1 VRPELIELFG
11 SALVTFL
18 VIIDP
23 PGCAPIFASLTRGA
37 TAAHRQAMAVRS
49 SLIAWAVLMFFALL
63 GKPMLHAL
71 GISLAS
77 FRIAGGVMLFM
88 IALDMVFE
96 RRTKRREERAQSI
109 DGTPEAEDIS
119 VFPMAIPMISGPGSI
134 ASAML
139 WVSRADDAAQIATVL
154 AAITVVILITLV
166 CLLAAGLLMRM
177 IGERIEGMITRILG
191 VILAALAA
199 QFVVDGLK
207 QSFPA
212 LG

>member
-1 VRPELIELFG
+1 MIELFG

-23 PGCAPIFASLTRGA
+23 PGCAPIFASLTRG
-37 TAAHRQAMAVRS
+37 TSAAHRRAMAVRS
-49 SLIAWAVLMFFALL
+49 SLIAWIILMFFALL

-71 GISLAS
+71 GISLGS

-119 VFPMAIPMISGPGSI
+119 VFPMAMPMISGPGSI

-139 WVSRADDAAQIATVL
+139 WVSRADDAAEVAIVL
-154 AAITVVILITLV
+154 AAITVVVLLTLI
-166 CLLAAGLLMRM
+166 CLLAAGPLMRM
-177 IGERIEGMITRILG
+177 IGERIEGVITRILG

-199 QFVVDGLK
+199 HFIVDGLK
-207 QSFPA
+207 QSFPS
-212 LG
+212 L

>member
-1 VRPELIELFG
+1 MIELFG

-23 PGCAPIFASLTRGA
+23 PGCAPIFASLTRG
-37 TAAHRQAMAVRS
+37 TSLSHRRAMAIRS
-49 SLIAWAVLMFFALL
+49 SVIAWGVLMFFALL

-88 IALDMVFE
+88 IALDMVCE
-96 RRTKRREERAQSI
+96 RRTQRREVRAQSI
-109 DGTPEAEDIS
+109 EGTPDADDIS

-139 WVSRADDAAQIATVL
+139 WVSRADDAAQVLTVL
-154 AAITVVILITLV
+154 AAITVVILMTMAF
-166 CLLAAGLLMRM
+166 LLAAGPLMRL
-177 IGERIEGMITRILG
+177 IGERIEAMITRILG

>member
-1 VRPELIELFG
+1 MIELFG

-37 TAAHRQAMAVRS
+37 SATQRRAMALRS
-49 SLIAWAVLMFFALL
+49 SLIAWLILMFFALL
-63 GKPMLHAL
+63 GRPMLHAL

-77 FRIAGGVMLFM
+77 FRIAGGIMLFI
-88 IALDMVFE
+88 IAVDMVFE
-96 RRTKRREERAQSI
+96 RRTERREKRAEAFEK
-109 DGTPEAEDIS
+109 TPEVEDIS
-119 VFPMAIPMISGPGSI
+119 VFPMAMPMIAGPGSI

-139 WVSRADDAAQIATVL
+139 WVSRAETPLLVATVL
-154 AAITVVILITLV
+154 AAITVVMLMTLIT
-166 CLLAAGLLMRM
+166 LLAAGPLMRL
-177 IGERIEGMITRILG
+177 IGDKVEAVITRILG

-207 QSFPA
+207 QSFPHV

>member
-1 VRPELIELFG
+1 MMELFG

-37 TAAHRQAMAVRS
+37 TDAQRRSMAIRS
-49 SLIAWAVLMFFALL
+49 SIIAWAILMFFALL

-77 FRIAGGVMLFM
+77 FRIAGGIMLFF
-88 IALDMVFE
+88 IAIDMVFE
-96 RRTKRREERAQSI
+96 RRTERREKRAEEIQK
-109 DGTPEAEDIS
+109 TPEVEDIS
-119 VFPMAIPMISGPGSI
+119 VFPMAIPMIAGPGSI

-139 WVSRADDAAQIATVL
+139 WVSRADTPYQIVIVL
-154 AAITVVILITLV
+154 AAVTTVMLLTLIT
-166 CLLAAGLLMRM
+166 LLAAGPLMRL
-177 IGERIEGMITRILG
+177 IGEKVEAMITRILG
-191 VILAALAA
+191 VILAALAT

-212 LG
+212 LLG

>member
-1 VRPELIELFG
+1 MIELFG

-37 TAAHRQAMAVRS
+37 SAADRRAMAIRS
-49 SLIAWAVLMFFALL
+49 SIIAWVILMFFALL
-63 GKPMLHAL
+63 GRPMLNAL

-77 FRIAGGVMLFM
+77 FRIAGGILLFYIAVEM
-88 IALDMVFE
+88 IFE
-96 RRTKRREERAQSI
+96 RRTQRREDRAQSI
-109 DGTPEAEDIS
+109 EGTPQADDIS
-119 VFPMAIPMISGPGSI
+119 VFPMAIPMIAGPGSI

-139 WVSRADDAAQIATVL
+139 WVSRAETPLQIAIVL
-154 AAITVVILITLV
+154 TAITVVILLTMV
-166 CLLAAGLLMRM
+166 TLLAAGPLMRL
-177 IGERIEGMITRILG
+177 IGPKIETVITRILG
-191 VILAALAA
+191 VILAALAS
-199 QFVVDGLK
+199 QFVIDGLR

>member
-1 VRPELIELFG
+1 MIELFG

-23 PGCAPIFASLTRGA
+23 PGCAPIFAGLTRGTPA
-37 TAAHRQAMAVRS
+37 VHRRAMAVRS
-49 SLIAWAVLMFFALL
+49 SFIAWAILMFFALL

-77 FRIAGGVMLFM
+77 FRIAGGIMLFM

-96 RRTKRREERAQSI
+96 RRTQRREVRAQSI
-109 DGTPEAEDIS
+109 EGTPEADDIS

-139 WVSRADDAAQIATVL
+139 WVSRADDAAQVLTVL

-166 CLLAAGLLMRM
+166 CLLAAGPMMRL
-177 IGERIEGMITRILG
+177 IGERIEAMITRILG

>member
-1 VRPELIELFG
+1 MIELFG

-18 VIIDP
+18 VVVDP

-37 TAAHRQAMAVRS
+37 SAAHRRAMAVRS

-139 WVSRADDAAQIATVL
+139 WVSRADDAAQVATVL
-154 AAITVVILITLV
+154 AAITVVILITLL
-166 CLLAAGLLMRM
+166 CLLAAGPLMRL

-199 QFVVDGLK
+199 QFIVDGLK
-207 QSFPA
+207 QSFPS
-212 LG
+212 L

>member
-1 VRPELIELFG
+1 MIELFG

-37 TAAHRQAMAVRS
+37 SAAERRSMAIRS
-49 SLIAWAVLMFFALL
+49 SLIAWAILMFFALL
-63 GKPMLHAL
+63 GKPMLQAL

-77 FRIAGGVMLFM
+77 FRIAGGIMLFM

-96 RRTKRREERAQSI
+96 RRTQRREQRASSI
-109 DGTPEAEDIS
+109 EGTPEAQDIS
-119 VFPMAIPMISGPGSI
+119 VFPMAMPMIAGPGSI

-139 WVSRADDAAQIATVL
+139 WVSRADDRLHVAVVL
-154 AAITVVILITLV
+154 AAITVVVLLTMLT
-166 CLLAAGLLMRM
+166 LLAAGPLMRL
-177 IGERIEGMITRILG
+177 IGEKVETVITRILG

-207 QSFPA
+207 QSFPGVLA
-212 LG
+212 

>member
-1 VRPELIELFG
+1 MIELFG
-11 SALVTFL
+11 SAQVTFL

-23 PGCAPIFASLTRGA
+23 PGCAPIFASLTRG
-37 TAAHRQAMAVRS
+37 TSAAHRRALAVRS
-49 SLIAWAVLMFFALL
+49 SLIAWIILMFFALL

-71 GISLAS
+71 GISLGS

-96 RRTKRREERAQSI
+96 RRTKRREDRASSI
-109 DGTPEAEDIS
+109 EGTPEAEDIS
-119 VFPMAIPMISGPGSI
+119 VFPMAMPMISGPGSI

-139 WVSRADDAAQIATVL
+139 WVSRADDAAEVAIVL
-154 AAITVVILITLV
+154 AAITVVVAVTLL
-166 CLLAAGLLMRM
+166 CLLAAGPLMRL
-177 IGERIEGMITRILG
+177 IGERIEGVITRILG

-207 QSFPA
+207 EVFPG
-212 LG
+212 L

>member
-1 VRPELIELFG
+1 MIELFG

-23 PGCAPIFASLTRGA
+23 PGCAPIFASLTRG
-37 TAAHRQAMAVRS
+37 TPLQHRRAMAIRS
-49 SLIAWAVLMFFALL
+49 SLIAWAILMFFALL
-63 GKPMLHAL
+63 GRPMLQAL

-96 RRTKRREERAQSI
+96 RRTQRRESRAQSI
-109 DGTPEAEDIS
+109 EGTPEAEDIS
-119 VFPMAIPMISGPGSI
+119 VFPMAIPMIAGPGSI

-139 WVSRADDAAQIATVL
+139 WVSRADDTLEVVTVL
-154 AAITVVILITLV
+154 AAISVVIVLTMLA
-166 CLLAAGLLMRM
+166 LLASGAIMKLIGPRM
-177 IGERIEGMITRILG
+177 EAMITRILG

-199 QFVVDGLK
+199 QFVIDGLK
-207 QSFPA
+207 QSFPG
-212 LG
+212 L

>member
-1 VRPELIELFG
+1 MIELFG

-23 PGCAPIFASLTRGA
+23 PGCAPIFASLTSGASPDQRRG
-37 TAAHRQAMAVRS
+37 MAVRS
-49 SLIAWAVLMFFALL
+49 SLIAWVILMFFALL
-63 GKPMLHAL
+63 GRPMLHAL

-77 FRIAGGVMLFM
+77 FRIAGGIMLFI
-88 IALDMVFE
+88 IAVDMVFE
-96 RRTKRREERAQSI
+96 RRTERREKRAHAFDQ
-109 DGTPEAEDIS
+109 TAEVEDVS
-119 VFPMAIPMISGPGSI
+119 VFPMAMPMIAGPGSI

-139 WVSRADDAAQIATVL
+139 WVSRAETPVHVLLVL
-154 AAITVVILITLV
+154 AAITVVMLITLAT
-166 CLLAAGLLMRM
+166 LLAAGPLMRL
-177 IGERIEGMITRILG
+177 IGSKVESAITRILG

-207 QSFPA
+207 QSFPHV

>member
-1 VRPELIELFG
+1 MIELFG

-23 PGCAPIFASLTRGA
+23 PGCAPIFAGLTRGT
-37 TAAHRQAMAVRS
+37 TAAHRRAMAVRS
-49 SLIAWAVLMFFALL
+49 SLIAWAILMFFALL
-63 GKPMLHAL
+63 GRPMLQAL

-96 RRTKRREERAQSI
+96 RRTQRREERAHSVE
-109 DGTPEAEDIS
+109 GTPGAEDIS
-119 VFPMAIPMISGPGSI
+119 VFPMAIPMIAGPGSI

-139 WVSRADDAAQIATVL
+139 WVSRAEGAAEVATVL
-154 AAITVVILITLV
+154 AAITVVILITMAF
-166 CLLAAGLLMRM
+166 LLAAGPLMRL
-177 IGERIEGMITRILG
+177 IGERIEAMITRILG

-199 QFVVDGLK
+199 QFVIDGLK
-207 QSFPA
+207 QSFPS
-212 LG
+212 L